1 MTKEQKPEATI
12 KRGDAARIVATLK
25 LEKLPY
31 VKVDFSQHGTLR
43 VSVRRN
49 GKAIR
54 LKSEPMTPAFYV
66 EYGIA
71 VGELSAVSPINV
83 SFRTDT
89 LSWLID
95 EYTRSSRF
103 SVLAYKTKQ
112 TRLAQLGH
120 ISNEFGDMKFATM
133 NHHDIEK
140 IRAEK
145 LFEGKPFAAEH
156 RRKDLVQVFHH
167 ARKMG
172 LTENDPFIGLEPKSE
187 NPALRGRAHIGPDG
201 ETYSGY
207 WTWTAEQVAQ
217 FFDYWP
223 AGTTPHMAMSL
234 LYCLGCRIG
243 DVQQLGPRNVIDGR
257 MIWTTQK
264 AVGRDRVGVPMDLP
278 VLPQLRDAIDAASDS
293 KIISLDHFVLTQFGK
308 PFSRKSLA
316 SWFSERAKTA
326 GLPKECSAHGVRKC
340 LATLMAESGATTSE
354 LKATFGWKTS
364 RLADLY
370 TDKANKKDLATSGLE
385 RFGNV
390 SVSPAAK

>member
-140 IRAEK
+140 IRAKK
-145 LFEGKPFAAEH
+145 LFEGKPFA
-156 RRKDLVQVFHH
+156 RIWSKF
-167 ARKMG
+167 
-172 LTENDPFIGLEPKSE
+172 S
-187 NPALRGRAHIGPDG
+187 
-201 ETYSGY
+201 
-207 WTWTAEQVAQ
+207 
-217 FFDYWP
+217 
-223 AGTTPHMAMSL
+223 TTP
-234 LYCLGCRIG
+234 
-243 DVQQLGPRNVIDGR
+243 
-257 MIWTTQK
+257 
-264 AVGRDRVGVPMDLP
+264 
-278 VLPQLRDAIDAASDS
+278 
-293 KIISLDHFVLTQFGK
+293 GK
-308 PFSRKSLA
+308 
-316 SWFSERAKTA
+316 W
-326 GLPKECSAHGVRKC
+326 V
-340 LATLMAESGATTSE
+340 
-354 LKATFGWKTS
+354 
-364 RLADLY
+364 
-370 TDKANKKDLATSGLE
+370 
-385 RFGNV
+385 
-390 SVSPAAK
+390 